1 MTHQKEE
8 EEEKKVKIDDNTT
21 IKVKTTHPSTV
32 RPDYTCK
39 SCAIAFPSQLDLE
52 EHINIDHSK
61 KLGSAA

>member
-1 MTHQKEE
+1 MTHQKE
-8 EEEKKVKIDDNTT
+8 EEEKKVKIDDNTNN
-21 IKVKTTHPSTV
+21 KVKTTHPSRV

-52 EHINIDHSK
+52 EHIKIDHSK